1 MCYLCLKDDP
11 FEITEP
17 TKLTRVKKRV
27 RAVQIKKL
35 LKDLETMDVCNS
47 GKEEVNKLKEEQ
59 YKLSREF

>member
-17 TKLTRVKKRV
+17 SKLTKVKKRV
-27 RAVQIKKL
+27 RAVQIKQML
-35 LKDLETMDVCNS
+35 RDLETMDVCN
-47 GKEEVNKLKEEQ
+47 GGQEEVDKLKEEQ